1 MSDPD
6 KIRDLADVE
15 ALEQTPIEARLA
27 DFGSTYDVF
36 RLGAQRYGEA
46 PALHFLPDAGAEEA
60 VTLSYRE
67 MFAQITRAANLFHS
81 LGVGPEDAV
90 SFILPNLPQTH
101 MVIWGGAAAG
111 IVNPINPFLEP
122 AHIAGIMNAA
132 QSRVLV
138 TLAPG
143 ADAGAWDK
151 VAALRDQVPSLRHV
165 LVVGGPA
172 PKGAHSFDEVQAFD
186 EALAAQPADRLV
198 SGRRL
203 QPGDVAAYFHT
214 GGTTGVPKLAR
225 QTHFMHLANALMI
238 GLAADFDTEDCALC
252 GLPLFHVNAVIVTGL
267 APFMRGG
274 RVVLLTPAGY
284 RDKAAVDIFFKIAER
299 FRASYFSA
307 VPTVYSALLQVPCE
321 DVDLSAFNY
330 GVCGAAPMPVEV
342 IRAFEE
348 KTGIAILEGY
358 GLTEG
363 TCASAFNPRD
373 GERRVGSIGLRLPYQ
388 QMKIVEIGP
397 DGRARR
403 DCAVDEIGVVAIR
416 GPNVFPGY
424 KDEAANRD
432 IWVADGWFN
441 TGDLGR
447 QDAEGYFWLTGRAKD
462 LIIRGG
468 HNIDPAMIEDAL
480 HRHEVVELAA
490 AVGMPD
496 AYAGELPVAYVVLKP
511 GFKVDEEDLREF
523 ARKTIAER
531 AAVPAR
537 IIILETMPQTAVG
550 KIFKPA
556 LRYDA
561 IARRYGEAL
570 AELDGV
576 TVSAGP
582 HKTHGVLA
590 TVRIAPSRAG
600 DEAAL
605 RARIDDIL
613 GAYAVRYEIV
623 LDRFHP

>member
-6 KIRDLADVE
+6 KIRDLADIE
-15 ALEQTPIEARLA
+15 ALEQTPIAARLA
-27 DFGSTYDVF
+27 GFGSSYDVF
-36 RLGAQRYGEA
+36 RLGAQRYGDA
-46 PALHFLPDAGAEEA
+46 PALHFLPDAEAEA
-60 VTLSYRE
+60 VTLSYRAL
-67 MFAQITRAANLFHS
+67 FAQITRAANLFHS
-81 LGVGPEDAV
+81 LGVGPGDAV

-111 IVNPINPFLEP
+111 IVNPVNPFLEP

-132 QSRVLV
+132 QSKVLV

-143 ADAGAWDK
+143 ADAGAWEK
-151 VAALRDQVPSLRHV
+151 VMGLRDQVPSLRHI

-172 PKGAHSFDEVQAFD
+172 PEGTQSFD

-203 QPGDVAAYFHT
+203 RPGDVAAYFHT
-214 GGTTGVPKLAR
+214 GGTTGTPKLAC

-274 RVVLLTPAGY
+274 RVVLLTPSGY
-284 RDKAAVDIFFKIAER
+284 RDRAVVANFFKIAER
-299 FRASYFSA
+299 FGASYFSA

-363 TCASAFNPRD
+363 TCASSFNPRD

-388 QMKIVEIGP
+388 EMKIVELGP

-403 DCAVDEIGVVAIR
+403 DCAVDEIGVVAIK

-480 HRHEVVELAA
+480 HRHQAVDLAA

-496 AYAGELPVAYVVLKP
+496 AYAGELPVAYVTVKP
-511 GFKVDEEDLREF
+511 GFKVGEEDLREF
-523 ARKTIAER
+523 ARNAIAER
-531 AAVPAR
+531 AAVPAQV
-537 IIILETMPQTAVG
+537 IVLKAMPQTAVG

-570 AELDGV
+570 AELDEV
-576 TVSAGP
+576 AVSAGP
-582 HKTHGVLA
+582 HKIHGVLA

-623 LDRFHP
+623 SA